1 MKKLKIKK
9 RMSSFLMLAVMVVSI
24 ISLIP
29 KTDAFAK
36 VEYSGGQITRS
47 SHFNH
52 SYSFKDPNGTDT
64 KVTYNLGTV
73 DSNYLYLIEFAYN
86 DYSDYVFASYGDF
99 SGTVTYESDD
109 DSSSRS
115 ISSTAVD
122 CSKYGRIYITS
133 PYTDIPS
140 KFPHLK
146 YKMSQLNELRDS
158 GKLDLCGGENM
169 YAHFCAKVCNYKGRY
184 SGDMETIVECGDGIP
199 DGTADN
205 PYEDKEIGHLILT
218 GQKGQDVL
226 PENRDTDAVSSYQV
240 FKWKSKTDTGFSL
253 TKNKYAQ
260 TRIEAKVESRCVIY
274 KHMNSYYA
282 KNNFTSKKIE
292 EDNEVK
298 EKFKNFGESAS
309 ISKVIPADSLEYVLS
324 FDKIDELLPKTAKEW
339 HNDLYVGHNYRVYFR
354 VLCTDSLTVIP
365 DENDNS
371 WHSGGWSYVDFSLDG
386 VVSGNGDGH
395 FDENGEWVTDD
406 KKDDINNGGRDTF
419 VDDDAAKDDRNN
431 SSDWG
436 RKDTNSDSG
445 LDTSSIKGFMNQVGN
460 VPKAIGKLFT
470 FLPDWVTTFIAFG
483 FVLLIA
489 LMIIKAIRG

>member
-1 MKKLKIKK
+1 MKKIKIKK
-9 RMSSFLMLAVMVVSI
+9 RMTSFLMLAVMVVSI
-24 ISLIP
+24 IGVMP
-29 KTDAFAK
+29 T
-36 VEYSGGQITRS
+36 
-47 SHFNH
+47 
-52 SYSFKDPNGTDT
+52 T
-64 KVTYNLGTV
+64 KVRASSFLSLETTELDDDGNPVIYKGSTEHDVYQFQAPGHSDVFMICVYSPYEYGSRLIYIFLSEDKDFTSVKVNRASDNGDISNYTLTEYGTV
-73 DSNYLYLIEFAYN
+73 SNNIKSYNYVYSEFRGGHYDFKFNANTKITTAEEIDSHGPEQPKYVKYYVDNYIN
-86 DYSDYVFASYGDF
+86 YGDEW
-99 SGTVTYESDD
+99 VTLTEG
-109 DSSSRS
+109 
-115 ISSTAVD
+115 SST
-122 CSKYGRIYITS
+122 
-133 PYTDIPS
+133 
-140 KFPHLK
+140 
-146 YKMSQLNELRDS
+146 
-158 GKLDLCGGENM
+158 
-169 YAHFCAKVCNYKGRY
+169 
-184 SGDMETIVECGDGIP
+184 
-199 DGTADN
+199 GTADN
-205 PYEDKEIGHLILT
+205 PIEDEEIGHLILT

-274 KHMNSYYA
+274 KHMNSYYV

-298 EKFKNFGESAS
+298 EKFKNFGESAT
-309 ISKVIPADSLEYVLS
+309 ISKIIPADTLEYVLS
-324 FDKIDELLPKTAKEW
+324 FNKIDELLPKTAKEW
-339 HNDLYVGHNYRVYFR
+339 HNDMYVGHNYRVYFR
-354 VLCTDSLTVIP
+354 VLCTNSLTVIP

-395 FDENGEWVTDD
+395 FDKDGKWVTDD
-406 KKDDINNGGRDTF
+406 KKNDINNGGKDTF
-419 VDDDAAKDDRNN
+419 IDDDAAKDDRDN
-431 SSDWG
+431 SSNWG
-436 RKDTNSDSG
+436 RKDTDSDSG

>member
-9 RMSSFLMLAVMVVSI
+9 CMTSFLMLAVMVVSI
-24 ISLIP
+24 IGIMP
-29 KTDAFAK
+29 KTIAFASTFSYVQ
-36 VEYSGGQITRS
+36 VESWRGDDGDKFTSSWSPVGGSGIKYYVAYSNTHTNIKFFAISKGE
-47 SHFNH
+47 
-52 SYSFKDPNGTDT
+52 SFK
-64 KVTYNLGTV
+64 
-73 DSNYLYLIEFAYN
+73 
-86 DYSDYVFASYGDF
+86 
-99 SGTVTYESDD
+99 
-109 DSSSRS
+109 
-115 ISSTAVD
+115 ISSTNMTNDVITGTSKIDYTGSVSVD
-122 CSKYGRIYITS
+122 GDAYYYFVYDIVYPAPSDNTNFYDFQYSGASGTCLFSEAHTNEEFVKYFISG
-133 PYTDIPS
+133 
-140 KFPHLK
+140 KFPDDCDFNTT
-146 YKMSQLNELRDS
+146 MTS
-158 GKLDLCGGENM
+158 
-169 YAHFCAKVCNYKGRY
+169 
-184 SGDMETIVECGDGIP
+184 TTDGS
-199 DGTADN
+199 ADN
-205 PYEDKEIGHLILT
+205 PIEDEDIGHLILT

-226 PENRDTDAVSSYQV
+226 PDNRDTDAISSYQV
-240 FKWKSKTDTGFSL
+240 FTWKSKTDTGFSL

-274 KHMNSYYA
+274 KHMNSYYV
-282 KNNFTSKKIE
+282 KNNFTNKKIE
-292 EDNEVK
+292 ENNEVK
-298 EKFKNFGESAS
+298 EKFKNFGESAT
-309 ISKVIPADSLEYVLS
+309 ISKIIPADTLEYVLS

-431 SSDWG
+431 SADWG
-436 RKDTNSDSG
+436 RDDSDSDSG
-445 LDTSSIKGFMNQVGN
+445 LDASSIKGFMNQVGN

-483 FVLLIA
+483 FVLLVA

>member
-1 MKKLKIKK
+1 MKKIKIKK
-9 RMSSFLMLAVMVVSI
+9 HMVSFLMLAIMVVSI
-24 ISLIP
+24 IGVMP
-29 KTDAFAK
+29 KTIAYADDTEELPDYDFKQGNPYSDVSFNLFKWDSSLNGCTAVSFWNADSK
-36 VEYSGGQITRS
+36 SVCIARISTNSNINARYTEYYYVGKYGGGSQLDETNENVLSHSGEFT
-47 SHFNH
+47 
-52 SYSFKDPNGTDT
+52 YNGTTYYYAYYEMTGTGPYQIKSGLVYKTEESLYEKSEKYIRDYIADRLPTSCTIIGDDGADT
-64 KVTYNLGTV
+64 DKV
-73 DSNYLYLIEFAYN
+73 
-86 DYSDYVFASYGDF
+86 
-99 SGTVTYESDD
+99 
-109 DSSSRS
+109 
-115 ISSTAVD
+115 
-122 CSKYGRIYITS
+122 
-133 PYTDIPS
+133 
-140 KFPHLK
+140 
-146 YKMSQLNELRDS
+146 
-158 GKLDLCGGENM
+158 
-169 YAHFCAKVCNYKGRY
+169 
-184 SGDMETIVECGDGIP
+184 P
-199 DGTADN
+199 DGSADN
-205 PYEDKEIGHLILT
+205 PYEDEKIGHLILT

-274 KHMNSYYA
+274 KHMNSYYV

-292 EDNEVK
+292 ENNEVK
-298 EKFKNFGESAS
+298 EKFKNFGESAT
-309 ISKVIPADSLEYVLS
+309 ISKVIPADTLEYVLS

-431 SSDWG
+431 SADWG
-436 RKDTNSDSG
+436 RDDSDSDSG
-445 LDTSSIKGFMNQVGN
+445 LDVSSIKGFMNQVGN

-470 FLPDWVTTFIAFG
+470 FLPDWVTTFIEFG

-489 LMIIKAIRG
+489 LIIIKAIRG

>member
-9 RMSSFLMLAVMVVSI
+9 RMTSFLMLAVMV
-24 ISLIP
+24 ISFIGIMP
-29 KTDAFAK
+29 TAK
-36 VEYSGGQITRS
+36 VHAGTFLSLETTKLDNEGKPIVYKDFTEHDVYQFQASGHSDVFMICVYSPYEHGSRLIYIFLS
-47 SHFNH
+47 ED
-52 SYSFKDPNGTDT
+52 KDFTSVKVNRASDNGDIANYTLT
-64 KVTYNLGTV
+64 EHGTV
-73 DSNYLYLIEFAYN
+73 SNNVKSYNYVYSEFKGGHYDFKFNANTKITTAEEIDSHGPDQPKYVKYYVDNYVN
-86 DYSDYVFASYGDF
+86 YGDEW
-99 SGTVTYESDD
+99 VTLTDG
-109 DSSSRS
+109 
-115 ISSTAVD
+115 SST
-122 CSKYGRIYITS
+122 
-133 PYTDIPS
+133 
-140 KFPHLK
+140 
-146 YKMSQLNELRDS
+146 
-158 GKLDLCGGENM
+158 
-169 YAHFCAKVCNYKGRY
+169 
-184 SGDMETIVECGDGIP
+184 
-199 DGTADN
+199 GTANN
-205 PYEDKEIGHLILT
+205 PIEDEEIGHLILT

-226 PENRDTDAVSSYQV
+226 PDNRDTDAVSSYQV

-274 KHMNSYYA
+274 KHMNSYYV

>member
-9 RMSSFLMLAVMVVSI
+9 CMTSFLMLAVMVVSI
-24 ISLIP
+24 IGVMP
-29 KTDAFAK
+29 KTTAYASDGQYIVKQYYNFTTEETK
-36 VEYSGGQITRS
+36 GIYNTYSYQPHIGDV
-47 SHFNH
+47 
-52 SYSFKDPNGTDT
+52 K
-64 KVTYNLGTV
+64 TYC
-73 DSNYLYLIEFAYN
+73 AYN
-86 DYSDYVFASYGDF
+86 SSTGRYNIFFVSKNTFGVDVKKTDYKGNITSN
-99 SGTVTYESDD
+99 
-109 DSSSRS
+109 S
-115 ISSTAVD
+115 ISSSSCLTCMPSLEQGVMNYHCFGFEQYSVGSDFAYRF
-122 CSKYGRIYITS
+122 SSNLGRTLV
-133 PYTDIPS
+133 YTDDLSEEDLLMIILGGKTNNS
-140 KFPHLK
+140 CYWL
-146 YKMSQLNELRDS
+146 DS
-158 GKLDLCGGENM
+158 GD
-169 YAHFCAKVCNYKGRY
+169 
-184 SGDMETIVECGDGIP
+184 TDG
-199 DGTADN
+199 GTADN
-205 PYEDKEIGHLILT
+205 PIEDEEIGHLILT

-274 KHMNSYYA
+274 KHMNSYYV

-298 EKFKNFGESAS
+298 EKFKNFGESATL
-309 ISKVIPADSLEYVLS
+309 SKIIPADTLEYVLS
-324 FDKIDELLPKTAKEW
+324 FDKIDKLLPKTAKEW

-386 VVSGNGDGH
+386 VVSGNGNGH
-395 FDENGEWVTDD
+395 FNENGEWVTDD

-419 VDDDAAKDDRNN
+419 IDDDAAKDDRDN

>member
-1 MKKLKIKK
+1 MKKIKIKK
-9 RMSSFLMLAVMVVSI
+9 RLSSFLMLAVMVVSI
-24 ISLIP
+24 VGIMP
-29 KTDAFAK
+29 KTTAYADDTEELPDYDFRQNNLSNEEYFHLFKWDSSCAGSDSVSFWNAENQSFCNARISK
-36 VEYSGGQITRS
+36 SPIEKAYKEYTYVGKYGGGSKLEKESDCTSYSGSFEARGEKYYYVWYERIIYGGHYGYQVKKGICFGSKEFHS
-47 SHFNH
+47 SE
-52 SYSFKDPNGTDT
+52 SE
-64 KVTYNLGTV
+64 TYIRDYILGTLPTTFTVIGEDGV
-73 DSNYLYLIEFAYN
+73 DTN
-86 DYSDYVFASYGDF
+86 
-99 SGTVTYESDD
+99 
-109 DSSSRS
+109 
-115 ISSTAVD
+115 
-122 CSKYGRIYITS
+122 K
-133 PYTDIPS
+133 
-140 KFPHLK
+140 
-146 YKMSQLNELRDS
+146 
-158 GKLDLCGGENM
+158 
-169 YAHFCAKVCNYKGRY
+169 
-184 SGDMETIVECGDGIP
+184 IP

-205 PYEDKEIGHLILT
+205 PIEDKEIGHLILT

-274 KHMNSYYA
+274 KHMNSYYV

-365 DENDNS
+365 DENNNS

>member
-9 RMSSFLMLAVMVVSI
+9 RMTSFLMLVTMAVSI
-24 ISLIP
+24 VGVLPKSVAYADETVELPDYDFRIDDNKMDGSFQLFKWNPSCAGADTVSFWNPEKKEFCDAVISTSPLTDSYTYYKYSATTDGGSILMNTSENKCHSGSFEARGKKYYFVWYDSKLSNLDYGIGVKKGICFGSKEFVTEDSEKRICEYIIGTLP
-29 KTDAFAK
+29 TSFTVIGEDGVDTDA
-36 VEYSGGQITRS
+36 I
-47 SHFNH
+47 
-52 SYSFKDPNGTDT
+52 PNGT
-64 KVTYNLGTV
+64 
-73 DSNYLYLIEFAYN
+73 
-86 DYSDYVFASYGDF
+86 
-99 SGTVTYESDD
+99 
-109 DSSSRS
+109 
-115 ISSTAVD
+115 
-122 CSKYGRIYITS
+122 
-133 PYTDIPS
+133 
-140 KFPHLK
+140 
-146 YKMSQLNELRDS
+146 
-158 GKLDLCGGENM
+158 
-169 YAHFCAKVCNYKGRY
+169 
-184 SGDMETIVECGDGIP
+184 
-199 DGTADN
+199 ADR
-205 PYEDKEIGHLILT
+205 PFEDKKIGHLILNN
-218 GQKGQDVL
+218 QKGQDVL

-253 TKNKYAQ
+253 TKNKYAR
-260 TRIEAKVESRCVIY
+260 TYVEAKVESRCVIY
-274 KHMNSYYA
+274 KHMNSYYV

-298 EKFKNFGESAS
+298 EKFKNFGESAT
-309 ISKVIPADSLEYVLS
+309 ISKTIQADKLEYVLS

-339 HNDLYVGHNYRVYFR
+339 HNDFYVGHNYRVYFR

-395 FDENGEWVTDD
+395 FDNDGVWITDN

-419 VDDDAAKDDRNN
+419 IDDDAAKDDREN
-431 SSDWG
+431 SSNWG
-436 RKDTNSDSG
+436 RKDPESDSG
-445 LDTSSIKGFMNQVGN
+445 LDTSNIKGFMNQVGN

>member
-9 RMSSFLMLAVMVVSI
+9 CMTGFLMLAIMVISFIGIIPSTNVYAGTFLGFEATELDGEGKPVVNNGSTAHDVYQFQTPGHSDVHAICVYSPCEHGLYFFYILLSEDSDFSSAKGTRVSDNGDTVNFI
-24 ISLIP
+24 LTNGGTASNHI
-29 KTDAFAK
+29 KTFSYLYQGFA
-36 VEYSGGQITRS
+36 GGNYDFK
-47 SHFNH
+47 FNA
-52 SYSFKDPNGTDT
+52 PT
-64 KVTYNLGTV
+64 KVTSAEEFNSHGSSTDERVKYYV
-73 DSNYLYLIEFAYN
+73 ENYLN
-86 DYSDYVFASYGDF
+86 YGDEWTTIN
-99 SGTVTYESDD
+99 GN
-109 DSSSRS
+109 
-115 ISSTAVD
+115 TA
-122 CSKYGRIYITS
+122 
-133 PYTDIPS
+133 DIPTGS
-140 KFPHLK
+140 
-146 YKMSQLNELRDS
+146 
-158 GKLDLCGGENM
+158 
-169 YAHFCAKVCNYKGRY
+169 
-184 SGDMETIVECGDGIP
+184 
-199 DGTADN
+199 ADK
-205 PYEDKEIGHLILT
+205 PFEDKEIGHLILT

-274 KHMNSYYA
+274 KHMNSYYV

-298 EKFKNFGESAS
+298 EKFKNFGESAT
-309 ISKVIPADSLEYVLS
+309 ISKVIPADTLEYVLS

-339 HNDLYVGHNYRVYFR
+339 HNDIYVGHNYRVYFR

-386 VVSGNGDGH
+386 VVSGNGNGH
-395 FDENGEWVTDD
+395 FDKDGKWTTDD

-419 VDDDAAKDDRNN
+419 IDDDAAKDDRDN
-431 SSDWG
+431 SSNWG
-436 RKDTNSDSG
+436 RKDPESDSG
-445 LDTSSIKGFMNQVGN
+445 LDTSNIKGFMNQVGN

>member
-9 RMSSFLMLAVMVVSI
+9 RMTGFLMLAVMVVTI
-24 ISLIP
+24 IGVIP
-29 KTDAFAK
+29 KNIVHAEIDKDNFDGNSLNAVSTVKDDYTDGGGTHVNVQFVVTSSDNVYLVCADNGYYLVSKESFS
-36 VEYSGGQITRS
+36 VEHIETKDDGTTYARTKTETARADSCKHYDFYSM
-47 SHFNH
+47 F
-52 SYSFKDPNGTDT
+52 
-64 KVTYNLGTV
+64 L
-73 DSNYLYLIEFAYN
+73 
-86 DYSDYVFASYGDF
+86 
-99 SGTVTYESDD
+99 
-109 DSSSRS
+109 S
-115 ISSTAVD
+115 ISNKKMTRTCYVISHDTMSKAVK
-122 CSKYGRIYITS
+122 SNPQKYDS
-133 PYTDIPS
+133 IPNHFLGAFLYDVS
-140 KFPHLK
+140 IMEFFEEHK
-146 YKMSQLNELRDS
+146 E
-158 GKLDLCGGENM
+158 GE
-169 YAHFCAKVCNYKGRY
+169 
-184 SGDMETIVECGDGIP
+184 P

-274 KHMNSYYA
+274 KHMNSYYV

>member
-9 RMSSFLMLAVMVVSI
+9 RMTSFLMLAVMVVSI
-24 ISLIP
+24 VGVIP
-29 KTDAFAK
+29 
-36 VEYSGGQITRS
+36 
-47 SHFNH
+47 N
-52 SYSFKDPNGTDT
+52 
-64 KVTYNLGTV
+64 TV
-73 DSNYLYLIEFAYN
+73 VYADEALELPDYDFRWD
-86 DYSDYVFASYGDF
+86 DYSYNGYFDLYKWDSSCAGADTVSFWNSEKLSFCNAVISTSPLEASYTYYQYAGKDDGSFWLYKTSENVSHSGSFEARGKTYYYVWYAMSTSVGNIGYKVKKGICYGSKDF
-99 SGTVTYESDD
+99 DSADSETYIRDYILDKLPTSFTVIGNDG
-109 DSSSRS
+109 
-115 ISSTAVD
+115 VD
-122 CSKYGRIYITS
+122 T
-133 PYTDIPS
+133 
-140 KFPHLK
+140 
-146 YKMSQLNELRDS
+146 N
-158 GKLDLCGGENM
+158 
-169 YAHFCAKVCNYKGRY
+169 KV
-184 SGDMETIVECGDGIP
+184 P
-199 DGTADN
+199 DGSADN
-205 PYEDKEIGHLILT
+205 PYEDEEIGHLILT

-274 KHMNSYYA
+274 KHMNSYYV

-298 EKFKNFGESAS
+298 EKFKNFGESAT
-309 ISKVIPADSLEYVLS
+309 ISKVIPADTLEYVLS

-339 HNDLYVGHNYRVYFR
+339 HNDMYVGHNYRVYFR
-354 VLCTDSLTVIP
+354 VLCTNSLTVIP

-395 FDENGEWVTDD
+395 FDNDGNWVTDD

-419 VDDDAAKDDRNN
+419 IDDDAAKDDRDN

-445 LDTSSIKGFMNQVGN
+445 LDTSNIKGFMHQVGN

>member
-9 RMSSFLMLAVMVVSI
+9 RLTSFLMLVVMAVSI
-24 ISLIP
+24 VGVLPKSVAYADDTLKLPDCDFRRNYFDNERYFDLYKWDPSCIGDAVSFWNAEKRSFTTAIISTSPL
-29 KTDAFAK
+29 K
-36 VEYSGGQITRS
+36 
-47 SHFNH
+47 
-52 SYSFKDPNGTDT
+52 
-64 KVTYNLGTV
+64 
-73 DSNYLYLIEFAYN
+73 
-86 DYSDYVFASYGDF
+86 ASY
-99 SGTVTYESDD
+99 TEYNYTP
-109 DSSSRS
+109 
-115 ISSTAVD
+115 
-122 CSKYGRIYITS
+122 KYGGGSELSMNRECTSHSGSFEARGKKYYYVWYSNTNENGNIGYQIKKGICFGSKDFNADDAEEYIRDYILDKLPTS
-133 PYTDIPS
+133 FTVI
-140 KFPHLK
+140 
-146 YKMSQLNELRDS
+146 
-158 GKLDLCGGENM
+158 GE
-169 YAHFCAKVCNYKGRY
+169 
-184 SGDMETIVECGDGIP
+184 DGVDTNAVP

-205 PYEDKEIGHLILT
+205 PIEDKEIGHLILT

-274 KHMNSYYA
+274 KHMNSYYV

>member
-9 RMSSFLMLAVMVVSI
+9 RMTSFFMLAVMAVSI
-24 ISLIP
+24 VGVLPKSVAYADETLELPEYDFRWNNLDNECYFSLFKWDPSCIGDTVSFWNSETQSFCNAIISTSPL
-29 KTDAFAK
+29 KDKYT
-36 VEYSGGQITRS
+36 EY
-47 SHFNH
+47 
-52 SYSFKDPNGTDT
+52 
-64 KVTYNLGTV
+64 
-73 DSNYLYLIEFAYN
+73 
-86 DYSDYVFASYGDF
+86 DYRG
-99 SGTVTYESDD
+99 
-109 DSSSRS
+109 
-115 ISSTAVD
+115 
-122 CSKYGRIYITS
+122 KYGGGSELDCESAMTSHSGSFEARGKKYYYVWYSMRHAGGHAGYQVKKGICFGSKDFDSDKADTYIRDYILDKLPTS
-133 PYTDIPS
+133 FVVI
-140 KFPHLK
+140 
-146 YKMSQLNELRDS
+146 
-158 GKLDLCGGENM
+158 GE
-169 YAHFCAKVCNYKGRY
+169 
-184 SGDMETIVECGDGIP
+184 DGVDTNKIP

-205 PYEDKEIGHLILT
+205 PIEDKEIGHLILT

-274 KHMNSYYA
+274 KHMNSYYV